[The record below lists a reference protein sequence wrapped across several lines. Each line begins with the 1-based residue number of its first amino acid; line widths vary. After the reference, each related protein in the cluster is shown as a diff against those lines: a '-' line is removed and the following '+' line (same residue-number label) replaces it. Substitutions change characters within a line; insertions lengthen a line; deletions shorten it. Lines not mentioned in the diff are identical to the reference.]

1 VAYYRELFGS
11 GVVDYVPICLSDNK
25 AVDPGPMQ
33 ELLEIITA
41 EVSHG
46 QAVALVRA
54 YYDQF
59 QKGRFEKVV
68 DQLANL
74 VKSTIRKK

>member
-1 VAYYRELFGS
+1 MEYCRELFG
-11 GVVDYVPICLSDNK
+11 DHIAEFVPVCLHPSKCDEQP
-25 AVDPGPMQ
+25 AID

-41 EVSHG
+41 EVSQG

-59 QKGRFEKVV
+59 
-68 DQLANL
+68 
-74 VKSTIRKK
+74 STRSARTRRGPSREFGQAFA